1 MSGRK
6 ARTGGKWEEKT
17 LGGRAGIASGMT
29 KRRRGI
35 PTKGASGLASEF
47 YGLKGKLVREY
58 QEVLRSLGANIKVNG
73 KWNKK
78 TEAAFN
84 QYRDQF
90 LEAIGMK
97 TPEPTDYQKM
107 AFTPR
112 DEAQLREAAQNKYGA
127 LYDGEIES
135 LNRGA
140 RDKAQALE
148 GQIAQLEP
156 AYQNQLEGLKGQY
169 KAQRQGLSD
178 EALSRGLGRSSYVTD
193 QISGSQQREIDQASV
208 LAGEKEKARQAL
220 AGSITQLGG
229 DLHKSTARLKGE
241 REKSILAAIDE
252 YRSAD
257 QNKALEA
264 MKYNNDLSE
273 KLAREQTER
282 ERFERELRQ
291 QLRLA
296 KRR

>member
-1 MSGRK
+1 M
-6 ARTGGKWEEKT
+6 
-17 LGGRAGIASGMT
+17 
-29 KRRRGI
+29 
-35 PTKGASGLASEF
+35 ASEF

-156 AYQNQLEGLKGQY
+156 AFQNQLEGLKGQY